1 MSFRPG
7 VETIRFRRPT
17 NKPVEKK
24 EPEKDQFGSL
34 APQGWKRRHQ
44 GLLQDQVR
52 RQQNGPIVPSFSV
65 ALRLL
70 LLIRTTAAMYAI
82 ISDCDEVFNFY
93 EPLHYFAHNS
103 GFQTWEQSPQYAV
116 RSWFYVLLHAPFA
129 YFGPW
134 LLGLGKRQQ
143 FFALRLFLGAISSAC
158 EAAFFRTV
166 VVTVNEHVGRYLL
179 FAMALSAGMFNASVA
194 FLPSSFAMHANM
206 LAASFWFHP
215 ATSTNTG
222 VKRAFL
228 ATICVA
234 VGAIVGWPFSAALGV
249 PFVIEYAL
257 LPAGEIVPSVGDEKL
272 AWSQKRLSTLV
283 GAIVVAAI
291 AVVVP
296 TFAVDSW
303 AYGRF
308 TFPSLNIVLYN
319 VFGENGPDLYGTEP
333 FSYYFK
339 NLFLNFNFFL
349 PLALIALP
357 ALVVTYHFDFRR
369 LGKTQMKPRNG
380 ETSPYILLA
389 LRLAPFY
396 LWLAIFVTQ
405 PHKEERFMFPAYPF
419 LCFNACVSIFLIRGW
434 FETAFVAVTKSP
446 YRAGQSEMFSWFT
459 LLAVIVPSLLSLGR
473 IMGQVKFYGAPTAIT
488 NHFQYTTLPSVLE
501 ELGYKPVSLPSQRP
515 EDDPVWDLSPFED
528 MEDPLRVC
536 YGAEW
541 HRFPSS
547 FLYPEGIDVQWIE
560 GAFDGMMPRHWD
572 NSSASTGWWPRDETR
587 AIHLGRF
594 NSENKASAEP
604 GTYVP
609 VDTCNYLVTLNLPS
623 QPPTKAEPDY
633 ISDPAWEV
641 EFCTEFLDAASSHG
655 WARWI
660 WLPGGVGE
668 KQRVYGQYCL
678 LKRAGETE

>member
-1 MSFRPG
+1 MSCAPYL
-7 VETIRFRRPT
+7 
-17 NKPVEKK
+17 
-24 EPEKDQFGSL
+24 SL
-34 APQGWKRRHQ
+34 TP
-44 GLLQDQVR
+44 
-52 RQQNGPIVPSFSV
+52 
-65 ALRLL
+65 
-70 LLIRTTAAMYAI
+70 
-82 ISDCDEVFNFY
+82 VFNFY
-93 EPLHYFAHNS
+93 EPLHYFAHNG
-103 GFQTWEQSPQYAV
+103 GFQTWEQSPQYGV

-129 YFGPW
+129 YIGPW
-134 LLGLGKRQQ
+134 LLSLGKRQQ
-143 FFALRLFLGAISSAC
+143 FFALRMCLGAISSVC

-166 VVTVNEHVGRYLL
+166 VEAVNERVGRYLF
-179 FAMALSAGMFNASVA
+179 FAMAFSAGMFSASIA
-194 FLPSSFAMHANM
+194 FLPSSFAMYANM

-215 ATSTNTG
+215 ATSTNAG

-228 ATICVA
+228 ATVCVA
-234 VGAIVGWPFSAALGV
+234 VGAIIGWPFAAALGI

-257 LPAGEIVPSVGDEKL
+257 LPAGEIVPPGDNQKL
-272 AWSQKRLSTLV
+272 LWGQKRLSTLV
-283 GAIVVAAI
+283 GAIVVAAA
-291 AVVVP
+291 AVAIP
-296 TFAVDSW
+296 AFAIDSW

-339 NLFLNFNFFL
+339 NLFLNFNFLL
-349 PLALIALP
+349 PLALISLP
-357 ALVVTYHFDFRR
+357 ALAITYKYDFRR
-369 LGKTQMKPRNG
+369 LGKTQMKPREG

-389 LRLAPFY
+389 VRLAPFY
-396 LWLAIFVTQ
+396 LWLAIFTAQ
-405 PHKEERFMFPAYPF
+405 PHKEERFMFPVYPF
-419 LCFNACVSIFLIRGW
+419 LCFNACVSIFLVRGW
-434 FETAFVAVTKSP
+434 FEGVYVNVTKSP
-446 YRAGQSEMFSWFT
+446 YRAGQSDLFSWFT
-459 LLAVIVPSLLSLGR
+459 FLAVVVPSVLSLGR
-473 IMGQVKFYGAPTAIT
+473 TMGQIKFYRAPTAVT
-488 NHFQYTTLPSVLE
+488 NHFQYKTLPSVLE
-501 ELGYKPVSLPSQRP
+501 GLGYEPVSISSQRK
-515 EDDPVWDLSPFED
+515 EDEPVWDLSPFED

-547 FLYPEGIDVQWIE
+547 FLYPKGIDVQWIE
-560 GAFDGMMPRHWD
+560 SAFDGMMPRHWD
-572 NSSASTGWWPRDETR
+572 KSGSAGWWPRSETR

-678 LKRAGETE
+678 LKRGGGTV